1 MAMTPAFPTDHLA
14 PPEALA
20 TAPPLVDVPA
30 ARLRTPAEE
39 ARALVAATT
48 TGTLATLSDDASP
61 WASFV
66 AYAALDDGAPV
77 FLVSTLA
84 EHGRNLHQR
93 TEASLVVSAQAPG
106 EDPLD
111 AGRVTLAGRCERPEG
126 ERREAAQAAF
136 LEAVPMSRH
145 YAGFGDFDLWVL
157 GVERVRWVG
166 GYGRMDSTTAE
177 EYASAEVDPVVRNA
191 PGATDHLNRDHADAL
206 LLMARRLGGFPD
218 ATEAVCKRC
227 DRYGLDLWVSTPRGG
242 APCRVPFELPV
253 TESDGLRQAAVALV
267 RRAREQEDVHA

>member
-1 MAMTPAFPTDHLA
+1 MTPAFPTEHLA
-14 PPEALA
+14 PAEALA

-30 ARLRTPAEE
+30 GRLRTPAEE
-39 ARALVAATT
+39 ARALVAAST
-48 TGTLATLSDDASP
+48 TGTLATLSDDAGP

-66 AYAALDDGAPV
+66 AYAPLDDGAPV

-84 EHGRNLHQR
+84 EHGRNLHHR
-93 TEASLVVSAQAPG
+93 REASLVVSAPSPG
-106 EDPLD
+106 GDPLD
-111 AGRVTLAGRCERPEG
+111 AGRVTLAGRCARPEG
-126 ERREAAQAAF
+126 ERRTAALQRF
-136 LEAVPMSRH
+136 VEAVPMARH

-177 EYASAEVDPVVRNA
+177 DYAAAEVDPVVRNA

-206 LLMARRLGGFPD
+206 LLIARRLGGFPD
-218 ATEAVCKRC
+218 AETATCRRC
-227 DRYGLDLWVSTPRGG
+227 DRYGLDLWVTTPRGG

-253 TESDGLRQAAVALV
+253 DAPDGLRQAAVALV
-267 RRAREQEDVHA
+267 RRAREQEDARG